1 MSCNCWTRRSRKQN
15 CDSQGDLTAQLALA
29 TRPKGVADR
38 RLCPFTQ
45 QPLEIELTAND
56 LKRSLLDSDPHE
68 SLLAMEEYLLEL
80 ARQHH
85 SDPTREFGQTLYEAQ
100 NVVEYARR
108 CADRTLPKAPKA

>member
-1 MSCNCWTRRSRKQN
+1 M
-15 CDSQGDLTAQLALA
+15 
-29 TRPKGVADR
+29 
-38 RLCPFTQ
+38 
-45 QPLEIELTAND
+45 TAND
-56 LKRSLLDSDPHE
+56 LKRSLWDSDPRE

-108 CADRTLPKAPKA
+108 CAVRMLPEAPNS